1 MKEEMVLAL
10 HWPLSHQEKQV
21 AKRRPIGDFECPLQ
35 NRTQTPYGKFFGKKT
50 EGLYLD
56 LDLLPIEGASV
67 GWDAPIMDPTKWRW
81 ISKQKTLIFYSTK
94 ERKMKHTQD
103 PDLFSVN
110 STKSGGIFF
119 SFFSHFSV
127 DSADTLFD
135 NQNQSW
141 SVIVI
146 CTLSLLL
153 PFFTEAKQGRIQW
166 NFSLVIDFYCYRT
179 SIVKQFE

>member
-110 STKSGGIFF
+110 STKSGRFF
-119 SFFSHFSV
+119 FFHFSV
-127 DSADTLFD
+127 ILVLIQQTHCSTIKTNHGVLL
-135 NQNQSW
+135 W
-141 SVIVI
+141 SVP
-146 CTLSLLL
+146 SLFSSLFSQRQNKAEFNGIFLL
-153 PFFTEAKQGRIQW
+153 W
-166 NFSLVIDFYCYRT
+166 
-179 SIVKQFE
+179 